1 MVYFSVCGVW
11 GDQRRASVILVGIAN
26 IEVTEFSVS
35 YARASWGFSLAS
47 WGITAMSEY
56 WIDAISERFYKRRN
70 TKRSKRPK
78 CGAKCRD
85 GHACRAPAV
94 WDKQQNC
101 PRNGRCKLHGGKS
114 TGPRTPEGK
123 ARIAEAQRE
132 RWRKWRM
139 SLNKID
145 ERQAEG
151 GRVE

>member
-1 MVYFSVCGVW
+1 MG
-11 GDQRRASVILVGIAN
+11 G
-26 IEVTEFSVS
+26 
-35 YARASWGFSLAS
+35 
-47 WGITAMSEY
+47 Y
-56 WIDAISERFYKRRN
+56 WINDRLWSHHQWRP
-70 TKRSKRPK
+70 SKRVRHPQ

-132 RWRKWRM
+132 RWQQWRAAM
-139 SLNKID
+139 KDSS
-145 ERQAEG
+145 Q
-151 GRVE
+151 